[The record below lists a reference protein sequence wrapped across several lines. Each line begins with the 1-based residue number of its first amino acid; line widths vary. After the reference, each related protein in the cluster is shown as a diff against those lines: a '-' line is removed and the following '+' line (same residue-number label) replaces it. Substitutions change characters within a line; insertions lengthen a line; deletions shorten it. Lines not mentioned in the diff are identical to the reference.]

1 MRGAALSA
9 TELRAPIVTAPKDA
23 GKVIKRYQASITML
37 VEMPPSTYTKV
48 MV

>member
-9 TELRAPIVTAPKDA
+9 TELKAPIVTAPKDA
-23 GKVIKRYQASITML
+23 GKVKSYQASITML

-48 MV
+48 MI